1 MQIKKIIYILFILL
15 LFSLSN
21 AGYALYDTTDNS
33 DISVLKEQI
42 LELQQQ
48 TNEMKNEYEEEI
60 KTLKNKIDKLDQ
72 SSSEIQKKD
81 INDELSRLR
90 SLAEAEAKRG
100 KVVEQKTD
108 EETFKS
114 GSLDLQVQNLEISVI
129 GDFLFSY
136 RQYTSD
142 QNTDFNF
149 RNLGVHLESWLDPYT
164 NFKSAVE
171 FHEDETEL
179 GEAYVTLFNLGDDLN
194 LTLGKFRQQF
204 GVVNRC
210 HKHGLDQVD
219 FPLALREIFG
229 DGGLNQ
235 SGLSLDW
242 MMPPIGD
249 VSQQLTF
256 QLTDGSNSRVFGE
269 NSHNKPS
276 ILAHYKNYRDLSK
289 DTYMEWGLTSLFGW
303 NNQWSISG
311 GSSQESDKTTA
322 ILGADFSVLW
332 EPTEKMRYRNIE
344 WRNEIYWLRKNLLAP
359 DYSGSDTINAWGI
372 YSYIQTKFSRTVD
385 IGVRGDFYVPDT
397 KSYANL
403 SSDLSLSPLAV
414 VSDDPYICQVSPYI
428 TLWQSPFVKF
438 RAEYDYSNGKGIEN
452 PEHVVWLQVI
462 FAAGPHKHER
472 Y

>member
-1 MQIKKIIYILFILL
+1 MQIKKIIYKVFILL
-15 LFSLSN
+15 FFSLSSV
-21 AGYALYDTTDNS
+21 GYTQNYTPDNS
-33 DISVLKEQI
+33 ELSVLIEQV

-72 SSSEIQKKD
+72 SSSETQKKD

-90 SLAEAEAKRG
+90 GLAEAEKG
-100 KVVEQKTD
+100 KAVEQRTD

-114 GSLDLQVQNLEISVI
+114 DNLDLQVQNPEISVI

-136 RQYTSD
+136 RRDTTSD
-142 QNTDFNF
+142 HNSDFNF
-149 RNLGVHLESWLDPYT
+149 RNLGVHIESWLDPYT

-179 GEAYVTLFNLGDDLN
+179 GEAYVTLFNLGDDIN

-204 GVVNRC
+204 GVINRC

-229 DGGLNQ
+229 DDGLNQ
-235 SGLSLDW
+235 SGISLDW
-242 MMPPIGD
+242 IMPPTGD
-249 VSQQLTF
+249 SSQQLTF

-276 ILAHYKNYRDLSK
+276 ILAHYKNYQDISK

-303 NNQWSISG
+303 NDQWSISG

-332 EPTEKMRYRNIE
+332 EPTEKMRYRNVE

-359 DYSGSDTINAWGI
+359 DDSGSDTINTWGI
-372 YSYIQTKFSRTVD
+372 YSYIQTKFSRTLD
-385 IGVRGDFYVPDT
+385 IGLRGDFYVPDT

-462 FAAGPHKHER
+462 FTAGSHKHEHH
-472 Y
+472 